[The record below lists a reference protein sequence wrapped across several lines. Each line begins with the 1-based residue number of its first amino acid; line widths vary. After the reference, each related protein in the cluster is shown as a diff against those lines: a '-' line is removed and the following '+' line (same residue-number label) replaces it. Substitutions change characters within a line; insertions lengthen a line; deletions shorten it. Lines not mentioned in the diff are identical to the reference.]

1 MACMAPMSSVVGMT
15 GAAVPGMG
23 GLAAMARVVTVVGAA
38 VSGMGRVAFVTVMVG
53 MGAFGG
59 TGFVARVVGMTAMG
73 RGACVF
79 AVARVVAFGVVVHVL
94 GVVVRLGWFTVVLVP
109 LMAGVV
115 AVRLVVVLVVRLGIV
130 LDVVVVR
137 SVSGVVHVFPL
148 DDESDIRIMV
158 EAPFPG
164 TLFAAIGPR
173 RRVPILNNTP
183 MGYA

>member
-1 MACMAPMSSVVGMT
+1 MACMASMSSVVGMT

-23 GLAAMARVVTVVGAA
+23 GVAAMARVVTVVGAA

-59 TGFVARVVGMTAMG
+59 TGFVARVVGMTAMA
-73 RGACVF
+73 RVVP
-79 AVARVVAFGVVVHVL
+79 VARVVAFGVVVHVL